1 MKFVQKSATASK
13 KKINSEPVYNEKYLR
28 TKIKSCEG
36 KINTNFHNNKIPKE
50 GSKYICLS
58 VILTN
63 LVYKKDKNYYP
74 EVFLG
79 ECKYVVKKK
88 MFNYITDNIN
98 ISFDD
103 FDRENS
109 DYSDEE
115 NSNE

>member
-1 MKFVQKSATASK
+1 M
-13 KKINSEPVYNEKYLR
+13 
-28 TKIKSCEG
+28 
-36 KINTNFHNNKIPKE
+36 
-50 GSKYICLS
+50 
-58 VILTN
+58 
-63 LVYKKDKNYYP
+63 YKKDKNYYP